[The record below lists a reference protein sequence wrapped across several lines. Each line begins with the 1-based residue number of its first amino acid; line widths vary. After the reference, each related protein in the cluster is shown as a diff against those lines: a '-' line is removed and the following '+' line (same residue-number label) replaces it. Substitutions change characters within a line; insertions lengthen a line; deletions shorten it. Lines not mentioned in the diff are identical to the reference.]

1 MDTSTDLPRLL
12 AELEDLRTAEAR
24 ASAMLEAAL
33 DCVVGMDAQGTI
45 TRFNAA
51 AERTFGYRRDQVIG
65 RELAEVLLPFDLR
78 DLHRAGLRT
87 YLATGEGTIVNRRV
101 ELRGRRA
108 DGTEFPIELTVI
120 RVDAPGEIRF
130 AGYIRDIT
138 ERKKAQSQV
147 AFLAYHDRLTQLPN
161 RIMFEE
167 LLDRAIARA
176 GQHDMAVAVLYLG
189 IDNFRLVNENLGH
202 EAGDELIRQVAAR
215 LWTVEFGADVVARLG
230 GDEFLLLVPDLQR
243 TFSGTV
249 GDVTVHD
256 GDNALFV
263 AETVAGR
270 VAECLQGPFDV
281 GGTEIYVTASVG
293 IGLFPLHALDAK
305 SLLRGANA
313 AMRLS
318 KKGGPGGYAMLPGG
332 DGAVGEESKLTLA
345 MSLRKAVEH
354 RRWFLLYQPIVDL
367 VRGDMLGVEALV
379 RWQDPVRGTLLPN
392 DFIPLAEETGLIGA
406 IGDWV
411 VETML
416 EQLER
421 WRDESL
427 NLDVS
432 LNLSARQLWHP
443 DIIGRMLDAVDRFR
457 VEPSHVMVEVTES
470 AAMIDPD
477 RTLHVLTALRS
488 RGLRFAIDDFGTGY
502 SSLSRLRDLPVDVLK
517 IDRTFIRDLPER
529 RDAGTMVDT
538 MIRLAH
544 SLDMAPLA
552 EGIETKDQWRF
563 LVDHGCRLGQ
573 GFYFATPLP
582 AREISALARS
592 SSLRS
597 KIQAQP

>member
-1 MDTSTDLPRLL
+1 MDLPRLL

-51 AERTFGYRRDQVIG
+51 AEQTFGYRRDQVIG

-78 DLHRAGLRT
+78 DLHRAGLRR

-167 LLDRAIARA
+167 LLERAIARA

-249 GDVTVHD
+249 GDVTVRD
-256 GDNALFV
+256 GTTRCSWRRRSLAGWPNACRGRS
-263 AETVAGR
+263 TWAGPR
-270 VAECLQGPFDV
+270 STSPP
-281 GGTEIYVTASVG
+281 ASG
-293 IGLFPLHALDAK
+293 SGSSRCTRPMR
-305 SLLRGANA
+305 SRCCGAR
-313 AMRLS
+313 MRRC
-318 KKGGPGGYAMLPGG
+318 ACR
-332 DGAVGEESKLTLA
+332 
-345 MSLRKAVEH
+345 RKA
-354 RRWFLLYQPIVDL
+354 
-367 VRGDMLGVEALV
+367 AL
-379 RWQDPVRGTLLPN
+379 
-392 DFIPLAEETGLIGA
+392 
-406 IGDWV
+406 
-411 VETML
+411 
-416 EQLER
+416 
-421 WRDESL
+421 
-427 NLDVS
+427 
-432 LNLSARQLWHP
+432 
-443 DIIGRMLDAVDRFR
+443 
-457 VEPSHVMVEVTES
+457 
-470 AAMIDPD
+470 AATRCSP
-477 RTLHVLTALRS
+477 A
-488 RGLRFAIDDFGTGY
+488 AAA
-502 SSLSRLRDLPVDVLK
+502 
-517 IDRTFIRDLPER
+517 
-529 RDAGTMVDT
+529 AG
-538 MIRLAH
+538 
-544 SLDMAPLA
+544 
-552 EGIETKDQWRF
+552 
-563 LVDHGCRLGQ
+563 
-573 GFYFATPLP
+573 P
-582 AREISALARS
+582 ARRAS
-592 SSLRS
+592 SHW
-597 KIQAQP
+597 P